1 MTKSWKSWYTNNW
14 DGTGHVFNKALDE
27 VEVQIDILYDVDHD
41 DGGSFPAIYP
51 IATYEDDDGYE
62 QDYELSDKEVDKF
75 YEEVYEAMREEPIYD
90 EYGGAL

>member
-1 MTKSWKSWYTNNW
+1 MIEWYTNNW
-14 DGTGHVFNKALDE
+14 DGTGHVTNKALDE
-27 VEVQIDILYDVDHD
+27 VEVQIDILYDVEHD

-62 QDYELSDKEVDKF
+62 QDYRLSENEIEKY

>member
-1 MTKSWKSWYTNNW
+1 MIEWYANNW

-51 IATYEDDDGYE
+51 IATYSDDDGYE
-62 QDYELSDKEVDKF
+62 QDYQLSENEIEKY
-75 YEEVYEAMREEPIYD
+75 YEEVYEAMCEEPMYD

>member
-1 MTKSWKSWYTNNW
+1 MKSWYANNW

-62 QDYELSDKEVDKF
+62 QDYRLSENEIEKY

>member
-1 MTKSWKSWYTNNW
+1 MKRWYTNNW

-62 QDYELSDKEVDKF
+62 QDYKLSDKEIEKY
-75 YEEVYEAMREEPIYD
+75 YEEVYEAMCEEPMYD

>member
-1 MTKSWKSWYTNNW
+1 MKGWYANNW

-62 QDYELSDKEVDKF
+62 QDYRLSENEIEKY

>member
-1 MTKSWKSWYTNNW
+1 MKSWYTNNW
-14 DGTGHVFNKALDE
+14 DGSAWVFNKALDE

-62 QDYELSDKEVDKF
+62 QDYKLSDKEIEKY
-75 YEEVYEAMREEPIYD
+75 YEEVYEAMCEEPIYD

>member
-1 MTKSWKSWYTNNW
+1 MKRWYANNW

-62 QDYELSDKEVDKF
+62 QDYRLSENEIEKY

>member
-1 MTKSWKSWYTNNW
+1 MKRWYTNNW

-51 IATYEDDDGYE
+51 IATYSDDDGYE
-62 QDYELSDKEVDKF
+62 QDYKLSDKEVDKF
-75 YEEVYEAMREEPIYD
+75 YEEVYEAMREEPMYD

>member
-1 MTKSWKSWYTNNW
+1 MIEWYTNYW

-62 QDYELSDKEVDKF
+62 QDYQLSDKEIDKY

>member
-1 MTKSWKSWYTNNW
+1 MSKRWYTNNW
-14 DGTGHVFNKALDE
+14 DGLAWVTNKALDE

-51 IATYEDDDGYE
+51 IATYSDDDGYE
-62 QDYELSDKEVDKF
+62 QDYKLSENEIEKY
-75 YEEVYEAMREEPIYD
+75 YEEVYEAMREEPMYD

>member
-1 MTKSWKSWYTNNW
+1 MKRWYTNNW

-62 QDYELSDKEVDKF
+62 QDYRLSENEIEKY

>member
-1 MTKSWKSWYTNNW
+1 MSKRWYTNNW

-27 VEVQIDILYDVDHD
+27 VEVPIDILYDVEHD
-41 DGGSFPAIYP
+41 DGGSFPVIYG

-62 QDYELSDKEVDKF
+62 QDYQLSDKELDKF